1 VRIEDRESR
10 TENGVKNMSVR
21 RRFKGYFLHG
31 LAVLLPSIL
40 TIWLF
45 VWGYTFIQ
53 TKISVHINRGL
64 VYAIA
69 LLANERV
76 EVTDKEVKAYLLK
89 IKPELEDNKEE
100 LQIHMR
106 RPDIQRKVRI
116 EVLRQNLAKTWV
128 NGPGSIAG
136 FLVAVVGVCVIGALL
151 ASYVGRSL
159 WRTIEKFIMNTPIL
173 RNVFPYVKQVTDF
186 LLTNEEQKKLFS
198 RVVAVEYPRKGIW
211 SVGFVTGSGL
221 EKIVNNV
228 KREFLTVI
236 IPTSP
241 TPFTGFVITVQ
252 KKQTIDL
259 DMTIEQALRF
269 IISGGVITP
278 GNEQATT
285 ALPKSGSEERR

>member
-1 VRIEDRESR
+1 
-10 TENGVKNMSVR
+10 MSVT

-31 LAVLLPSIL
+31 LAILLPSIL

-53 TKISVHINRGL
+53 TNISIHINRGL
-64 VYAIA
+64 VHIIA
-69 LLANERV
+69 LIANERV
-76 EVTDKEVKAYLLK
+76 EITDKEISAYLLE
-89 IKPELEDNKEE
+89 IKPELEDNDQE
-100 LQIHMR
+100 LAIHIK
-106 RPDIQRKVRI
+106 RPDIQRKARI
-116 EVLRQNLAKTWV
+116 AQLKKNLAKTWID
-128 NGPGSIAG
+128 GPGSITG
-136 FLVAVVGVCVIGALL
+136 FLVAVIGVCVIGALL

-159 WRTIEKFIMNTPIL
+159 WRTIEKFIMNTPFL

-211 SVGFVTGSGL
+211 SVGLVTGSGL
-221 EKIVNNV
+221 EKVVNTV

-259 DMTIEQALRF
+259 DMTIEEALRF
-269 IISGGVITP
+269 IVSGGVITP
-278 GNEQATT
+278 GSEHVVK
-285 ALPKSGSEERR
+285 ALPKAGEDEGR